1 MTSKVPA
8 PLLHTKLYVPPSRPG
23 IVARPRL
30 TERLNEGTRG
40 QLTLVSAP
48 AGFGKTTLVA
58 EWAPGCGRPVA
69 WLSLDQRDD
78 DPSSFLTYLVAALRT
93 IAPEVGSEALL
104 ALQSPHPPPLEAI
117 LTTIVNELSTVPDDF
132 VLILDDYHVL
142 DSRPDDEA
150 LAFLL
155 EHLPPRMHLVI
166 ATREDPRLPLARLRA
181 RGQLTEL
188 RAADLRFTPAE
199 ATEFLERAAG
209 LDLSAD
215 DVEALETRTEGWI
228 AGLQMAAISLQGLP
242 DAAGFIR
249 SFTGSHRFVLD
260 YLLEEVLQ
268 RQPAEV
274 QAFLLRT
281 SVLDRL
287 CGPLCDALLRAPAG
301 AGDETLQAI
310 ERANLFIMPLDDERR
325 WYRYHHL
332 FGDLLNRRLERS
344 LSAEQIADLHLRASE
359 WYERDGQLLEA
370 FHHATVADDVERA
383 ERLIDSDGMDLHLR
397 SVLMPI
403 LDWLA
408 SLPGTV
414 LHARPRLLVRSAT
427 LALMAVQT
435 TGVEEKLQAAER
447 ALHGAELDEETRDL
461 IGQIAC
467 ARATLAFTRYDVETM
482 AAQARRA
489 QEYLSPGNLPFCF
502 TAAWAATYAH
512 LFGGDRV
519 AAARACREC
528 VALAE
533 RAGHVFSRM
542 LAAEALGKVQELD
555 NELHPAAES
564 YRRMLEL
571 AGDHPL
577 PNVEEAHLSLA
588 SISYQWNDM
597 DAAERHAQQSRQLA
611 RLYDR
616 VIDRSIA
623 GDVFLARVALA
634 RGDVEGAAAMLSE
647 AQRRAHDNAF
657 TLRLPEIAAA
667 RVFALIR
674 QGQVAAAAQLATQY
688 ELPLS
693 QARVLIAQGD
703 PGAALAVLEP
713 LGRRLEAQGWAD
725 ERLRTLVLQAVAE
738 HALGEDGGAEM
749 GGAARS
755 LDEALALAEP
765 GGFIRL
771 FVDEGAPMAELL
783 SAAAAQGIR
792 PDYVGRLLAA
802 FQREPEGERP
812 ASSASAPPAPGP
824 SSSTE
829 LLSPRELE
837 VLRLI
842 AQGLSNQEIGT
853 RLFLAL
859 DTVKG
864 HNRRIFEKLGVQR
877 RTEAVARARELGLL

>member
-1 MTSKVPA
+1 M
-8 PLLHTKLYVPPSRPG
+8 
-23 IVARPRL
+23 
-30 TERLNEGTRG
+30 ERLDEGTHG

-58 EWAPGCGRPVA
+58 EWAAGCGRPVA
-69 WLSLDQRDD
+69 WLSLDPRDG
-78 DPSSFLTYLVAALRT
+78 DPPTFLTYLIAALRT
-93 IAPEVGSEALL
+93 LKPEIGSGAMV
-104 ALQSPHPPPLEAI
+104 ALQSPQPPPVESV
-117 LTTIVNELSTVPDDF
+117 LTTIVNEISSMPDDV

-150 LAFLL
+150 LTFLL
-155 EHLPPRMHLVI
+155 EHLPPRLHLVI

-199 ATEFLERAAG
+199 AAEFLRRAAG

-215 DVEALETRTEGWI
+215 DIEALETRTEGWI

-249 SFTGSHRFVLD
+249 SFSGSHRFVLD

-287 CGPLCDALLRAPAG
+287 CGPLCDAVLRTPAG
-301 AGDETLQAI
+301 AGAETLPAM
-310 ERANLFIMPLDDERR
+310 ERANLFIVPLDDERH

-332 FGDLLNRRLERS
+332 FGDLLQRRLGLS
-344 LSAEQIADLHLRASE
+344 LAAEEIAGLHLRASE
-359 WYERDGQLLEA
+359 WYEGEGQILEA
-370 FHHATVADDVERA
+370 FRHATAADDVERA
-383 ERLIDSDGMDLHLR
+383 ELLIDSAGMDLHLR

-403 LDWLA
+403 LNWLD
-408 SLPGTV
+408 SLPGT
-414 LHARPRLLVRSAT
+414 LLEARPRLLVRSAT
-427 LALMAVQT
+427 LTLVAAQT

-447 ALHGAELDEETRDL
+447 ALQSVELDEEVRDL

-489 QEYLSPGNLPFCF
+489 QEYLRPENLRFRF
-502 TAAWAATYAH
+502 TAAWAATYAQ

-519 AAARACREC
+519 AAARTCKEC
-528 VALAE
+528 VDLAE
-533 RAGHVFSRM
+533 RAGNVFSRM

-555 NELHPAAES
+555 NQLREAAES
-564 YRRMLEL
+564 YRRVLEL

-577 PNVEEAHLSLA
+577 PNVEQVHLSLA
-588 SISYQWNDM
+588 SISYEWNDLE
-597 DAAERHAQQSRQLA
+597 AAERHAQQSRELA

-616 VIDRSIA
+616 AIDRSVA
-623 GDVFLARVALA
+623 GDVFLARAALA
-634 RGDVEGAAAMLSE
+634 RGDAEGAAALLAE
-647 AQRRAHDNAF
+647 AQRCAHDNAF
-657 TLRLPEIAAA
+657 VMRLPEIAAA
-667 RVFALIR
+667 QVVVLIR
-674 QGQVAAAAQLATQY
+674 LGQVAAAARLAAQY

-693 QARVLIAQGD
+693 RARVLIAQGD
-703 PGAALAVLEP
+703 AGAALALLEP
-713 LGRRLEAQGWAD
+713 LGRRLRAQGWAD
-725 ERLRTLVLQAVAE
+725 ERLRTLVLRAVAQ
-738 HALGEDGGAEM
+738 HALVEEGVADESTAEEGA
-749 GGAARS
+749 AARS

-783 SAAAAQGIR
+783 SATAAQSLR
-792 PDYVGRLLAA
+792 PDYAGRLLAA
-802 FQREPEGERP
+802 FELEPRGERP
-812 ASSASAPPAPGP
+812 ASSAPASPAPGRP
-824 SSSTE
+824 SPDGP
-829 LLSPRELE
+829 LSPRELE